1 MTGRHAIDARGE
13 QAGRRM
19 RTTAVANN
27 KGGTGK
33 TTTAVN
39 VAAIA
44 ASMGYLTVLV
54 DLDDQGSATKWL
66 GHSPANTD
74 LVEVFRD
81 DRPLD
86 DVIKTTGVKG
96 LELVRASAELAD
108 ADRQFGGEAGVQH
121 ALLHALERATQ
132 RDFVVIDC
140 PGDLGLVTIMGLAA
154 ADDVLIP
161 LAAGAM
167 ELNELHKLTRLIDKV
182 RLRLNGD
189 LRISG
194 VLPCRVSKYGK
205 HTSKVVADVLDTLRK
220 HFPDELL
227 STIIHESIR
236 HGEAFSAQQPISWYE
251 PGGTGDREYRAAV
264 AELLVPRVVEVA
276 AHG

>member
-13 QAGRRM
+13 QAGQRM

-44 ASMGYLTVLV
+44 ASMGYRTVLV

-86 DVIKTTGVKG
+86 DVIMTTAVER
-96 LELVRASAELAD
+96 LEVVRASAELAD

-121 ALLHALERATQ
+121 ALLHALERATP

-140 PGDLGLVTIMGLAA
+140 PGDLGL
-154 ADDVLIP
+154 
-161 LAAGAM
+161 
-167 ELNELHKLTRLIDKV
+167 
-182 RLRLNGD
+182 
-189 LRISG
+189 
-194 VLPCRVSKYGK
+194 
-205 HTSKVVADVLDTLRK
+205 
-220 HFPDELL
+220 
-227 STIIHESIR
+227 
-236 HGEAFSAQQPISWYE
+236 
-251 PGGTGDREYRAAV
+251 
-264 AELLVPRVVEVA
+264 
-276 AHG
+276 